1 MLRVT
6 RSRPDEDAVHVR
18 YRDPTLTPRERDRL
32 AMLRLSALGYSP
44 PQIAARLNYHPET
57 VRRLLKRVQREGI
70 AAVRQRRTGPPPD
83 AARHTQVVTA
93 LDGLLQQD
101 RTWTAR
107 QLATAL
113 GEQGIILSTRQT
125 RRYLTG
131 MRARWRRTTRT
142 LKHKQ
147 DPVRAA
153 QAAHSLAAFKK
164 KRRQDSCASSSS
176 TSAASL
182 RASQ

>member
-6 RSRPDEDAVHVR
+6 LSRTDEEALQTL
-18 YRDPTLTPRERDRL
+18 YRDPGLTPLERDRL
-32 AMLRLSALGYSP
+32 EILRLSAVGFSP
-44 PQIAARLNYHPET
+44 PRIATHLNCHPET
-57 VRRLLKRVQREGI
+57 VRRLLKRVQQDGI
-70 AAVRQRRTGPPPD
+70 AGVRQRRPGPPPD
-83 AARHTQVVTA
+83 AVRRTQVATA

-113 GEQGIILSTRQT
+113 GEQRIRLSTRQT

-164 KRRQDSCASSSS
+164 KRRQDSSASSSS
-176 TSAASL
+176 MNVGSPPAS
-182 RASQ
+182 R